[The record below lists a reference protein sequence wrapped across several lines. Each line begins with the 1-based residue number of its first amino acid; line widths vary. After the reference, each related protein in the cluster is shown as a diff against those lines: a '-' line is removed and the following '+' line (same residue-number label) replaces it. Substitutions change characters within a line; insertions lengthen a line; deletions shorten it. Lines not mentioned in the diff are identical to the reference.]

1 MTILNRFYVAGGRE
15 VELFNLQIDISGDVA
30 LGVEPQSYYFVQG
43 FEDVE
48 ARLETGEIVTFQQF
62 AMQVA
67 LPPRNTDGT
76 QDLKFA
82 LCNISGVVSA
92 ALQRAL
98 SARLKM
104 FVTMRTYLYPDL
116 AAPSQRPFRFEVKNG
131 QWTPTQ
137 VDITAGHRNL
147 LDTGWPRKL
156 YTLEQFPGL
165 RYIA

>member
-15 VELFNLQIDISGDVA
+15 VELLTLQIDIEGA
-30 LGVEPQSYYFVQG
+30 APATHYFVQG

-48 ARLETGEIVTFQQF
+48 ARLETGEVVTFQQF

-82 LCNISGVVSA
+82 LCNINGVVSA
-92 ALQRAL
+92 EIRKAL
-98 SARLKM
+98 SLRLKM
-104 FVTMRTYLYPDL
+104 YVTLRTYLYPDL
-116 AAPSQRPFRFEVKNG
+116 AAPSQRPFRLEVKNG
-131 QWTPTQ
+131 QWKPMQ